1 MNPVEPGSKTE
12 TVDFH
17 YVKTGGYRTYHVD
30 GVFGGMTP
38 KGYIYMELFV
48 ERAPTPQIVSQEV
61 NTDGTLGKETA
72 RQGKKGLIREVEAGV
87 VVDLKTAELLR
98 DWLTDKINHV
108 IEMQKVK

>member
-1 MNPVEPGSKTE
+1 MNPIESGNKTE

-48 ERAPTPQIVSQEV
+48 ERAPTPIIVTQEI
-61 NTDGTLGKETA
+61 NPDRTLGKETA

-98 DWLTDKINHV
+98 DWLTDKINQV
-108 IEMQKVK
+108 AEIQKAK

>member
-1 MNPVEPGSKTE
+1 MNPVESKNNPD

-17 YVKTGGYRTYHVD
+17 YVKTGRYRTYHVD

-48 ERAPTPQIVSQEV
+48 ERAPTPQIVTQEV
-61 NTDGTLGKETA
+61 NPDMTLGKETS

-87 VVDLKTAELLR
+87 ILDLKTAELLR
-98 DWLTDKINHV
+98 DWLTDKINNLN
-108 IEMQKVK
+108 EMQKAK